1 MNNTIA
7 CPQPDPPACPVEGI
21 TDRDIAERIS
31 HAVMEAQE
39 AMDAA
44 LLAGLIVEPSFTL
57 IDNRLT
63 KTGVRIDSHVCKV
76 HVFRKLT

>member
-7 CPQPDPPACPVEGI
+7 FPQPDSSEFPGEGI
-21 TDRDIAERIS
+21 TDRDIADKIS
-31 HAVMEAQE
+31 HAVTEAQE
-39 AMDAA
+39 AMDGA

-63 KTGVRIDSHVCKV
+63 KCGVRIDSHVCKV
-76 HVFRKLT
+76 QVFRRLV